1 MQAVAHPC
9 NGFGFGGVVAA
20 TLAALWAGN
29 VAVLLFVVLVA
40 HAFTLYWSAQ
50 EAGISR

>member
-9 NGFGFGGVVAA
+9 NSFGFGCVVAA
-20 TLAALWAGN
+20 TLTALWAGN
-29 VAVLLFVVLVA
+29 VAVLIFVLVA

-50 EAGISR
+50 KAGISR

>member
-1 MQAVAHPC
+1 MQAVADPR
-9 NGFGFGGVVAA
+9 NGLSFGRVVSAA
-20 TLAALWAGN
+20 LTALWAGH
-29 VAVLLFVVLVA
+29 VAVRIFVLVA